1 MNKPVTERGRRFPW
15 GLDADESWRDGETVA
30 AAEPAKI
37 DGRMARSLRTRGA
50 VLDALIA
57 LVEEGEFKPPAKVIA
72 ERSGVSTR
80 SIFQHFPDLETLFSA
95 AVALGVERFAPLV
108 RPVPEDLA
116 LDGRIQALARQR
128 AELFEKSGNLYWAGQ
143 IATPVSDTLR
153 AMFRRVDYILR
164 VQVEVAFRPELSGL
178 RKPKRIDTIA
188 RIAAVTGFHSW
199 YAMRRVQG
207 LTPLQTRNTMT
218 VLIRALLSK

>member
-1 MNKPVTERGRRFPW
+1 MNKTATERGGRFPW
-15 GLDADESWRDGETVA
+15 GLAADESWRGGEAAA

-37 DGRMARSLRTRGA
+37 DGRLARSLRTRAA
-50 VLDALIA
+50 VLDALID

-108 RPVPEDLA
+108 RPVPDDLP
-116 LDGRIQALARQR
+116 LDGRITALARQR
-128 AELFEKSGNLYWAGQ
+128 ADLFEKSGNLYWAGQ

-153 AMFRRVDYILR
+153 DTFRKVEYILR
-164 VQVEVAFRPELSGL
+164 VQVEVAFRPELTGL
-178 RKPKRIDTIA
+178 RKQKRLDTVA
-188 RIAAVTGFHSW
+188 RIAAVGGFHSW
-199 YAMRRVQG
+199 YGLRRIQR
-207 LTPLQTRNTMT
+207 LTPRQTRNTMA
-218 VLIRALLSK
+218 VLIRSLLPE